1 MLLKASCCVSPQ
13 VVVSMTIP
21 DWRALTDSLKIT
33 EPMISH
39 EDVKSADR
47 K

>member
-1 MLLKASCCVSPQ
+1 MLLKASCVSPQ